1 MLIKPPSKVNP
12 NCKPTLEILT
22 IIKIMPINN
31 ISVLIMEKS
40 ANHFVARDV
49 YFFTEYPSVKNF
61 LFIASFAFVL

>member
-1 MLIKPPSKVNP
+1 
-12 NCKPTLEILT
+12 
-22 IIKIMPINN
+22 MPINN

-61 LFIASFAFVL
+61 LFYRKFRLCITKTLGKAHTPMVAHIQSSA